1 MPTELTARR
10 SIRTT
15 ASARGRGA
23 RARRVSP
30 PRAGA
35 LLFAALMI
43 VAGAAEVRGQ
53 DATESLAQVEL
64 CLEAERFLRGEME
77 MQAITEPDTIDD
89 WRTGRM
95 VPGCRIT
102 AAGGTTWDS
111 RSVARHFFDV
121 LPESGWVRTPDPRD
135 APNEASLRYRRA
147 GADCL
152 FTFYDQWSAL
162 GTDAEFAVSDAVP
175 LEDDES
181 LYHFLVMCTPEA
193 PAKPRGDD

>member
-1 MPTELTARR
+1 M
-10 SIRTT
+10 S
-15 ASARGRGA
+15 ASARGRGG
-23 RARRVSP
+23 RSTRVSP

-35 LLFAALMI
+35 LLLIAAI
-43 VAGAAEVRGQ
+43 AGVGVPELRAQDTEAEM
-53 DATESLAQVEL
+53 AQVEL

-77 MQAITEPDTIDD
+77 MQAIAEPDTIDD

-111 RSVARHFFDV
+111 RSVAQHFFAV
-121 LPESGWVRTPDPRD
+121 LPESGWTRTPDPRD
-135 APNEASLRYRRA
+135 APNESSLRYRRA

-175 LEDDES
+175 LEDDER
-181 LYHFLVMCTPEA
+181 LFHFLVMCTPEA
-193 PAKPRGDD
+193 PAKPRGEF

>member
-1 MPTELTARR
+1 M
-10 SIRTT
+10 S

-23 RARRVSP
+23 RVWRVSA

-35 LLFAALMI
+35 LLFAALMS
-43 VAGAAEVRGQ
+43 ATSASELRAQGAA
-53 DATESLAQVEL
+53 DALAQVEL

-121 LPESGWVRTPDPRD
+121 LPESGWARTPDPRD

-175 LEDDES
+175 LEGEER
-181 LYHFLVMCTPEA
+181 LFHFLVMCTPEA

>member
-1 MPTELTARR
+1 M
-10 SIRTT
+10 
-15 ASARGRGA
+15 
-23 RARRVSP
+23 RVSL

-35 LLFAALMI
+35 VVVSLL
-43 VAGAAEVRGQ
+43 AGALAVTPSGAQAQAADPVSDPAGQ
-53 DATESLAQVEL
+53 VTDPTAGLASDPVTEMEQVEL

-77 MQAITEPDTIDD
+77 MQAIAEPDTIDD

-102 AAGGTTWDS
+102 AAGASSWDS
-111 RSVARHFFDV
+111 RSVARHFFEV
-121 LPESGWVRTPDPRD
+121 LPESGWARTPEPRD

-147 GADCL
+147 GSDCL

-175 LEDDES
+175 LEDDEK
-181 LYHFLVMCTPEA
+181 LFHFLVMCTPEA
-193 PAKPRGDD
+193 PAKPRGND